1 MSSHASCF
9 ERHISIESGFLVI
22 QTHDGCEGN
31 LRRPHFTLS
40 WEMQGLSKHGSQEPG
55 KGACS
60 AKASTSPGP
69 SQVWSLPAYHQ
80 SLFTSMA
87 TSGHRLGTLLLSG
100 QPLPAGLPGTAS
112 HGVVPPAGFQQTSYL
127 SAATVYMLISSIRPR
142 VPGGQRWCPN
152 LLPSL
157 RVYTRELLDGSIHDV
172 PERVRGASRA
182 HDWRPPWK
190 WRWL

>member
-1 MSSHASCF
+1 MTVRTVFTRNACLEVSSHASSF

-87 TSGHRLGTLLLSG
+87 ISGHLRCALELCCCLASPSLPVFPGRLPTVWYLQQVSSRPLISQ
-100 QPLPAGLPGTAS
+100 QPLFTC
-112 HGVVPPAGFQQTSYL
+112 L
-127 SAATVYMLISSIRPR
+127 S
-142 VPGGQRWCPN
+142 
-152 LLPSL
+152 LPS
-157 RVYTRELLDGSIHDV
+157 D
-172 PERVRGASRA
+172 PESLEARGGVLINCHPSEFIQESCRMEAYMMCR
-182 HDWRPPWK
+182 RG
-190 WRWL
+190 